1 MKHKLDYKWVI
12 LGACFLMVMVCL
24 GFCSS
29 NKGIYLSAITQALGI
44 KRSLFSIN
52 DTCRFVATAIAN
64 LFFGTLVTRF
74 GVRKMVGFGFAA
86 LIASTLAYVVAEN
99 IFVIYLGG
107 ILLGI
112 GFTFTSITMAS
123 SIIRQWFHKD
133 RDFSLFLFT
142 DALSVTRSEP
152 ATMQLNYF

>member
-1 MKHKLDYKWVI
+1 MKLIKSRLDYKWVV
-12 LGACFLMVMVCL
+12 LVVCFLMEFLCL

-29 NKGIYLSAITQALGI
+29 NKGMYLSAITQALGI
-44 KRSLFSIN
+44 KRSLVSIN
-52 DTCRFVATAIAN
+52 DTCRFVATGIAN
-64 LFFGTLVTRF
+64 LFFGSLVSRF

-86 LIASTLAYVVAEN
+86 LIASTLAYVFAEN

-123 SIIRQWFHKD
+123 S
-133 RDFSLFLFT
+133 
-142 DALSVTRSEP
+142 
-152 ATMQLNYF
+152 TMTA